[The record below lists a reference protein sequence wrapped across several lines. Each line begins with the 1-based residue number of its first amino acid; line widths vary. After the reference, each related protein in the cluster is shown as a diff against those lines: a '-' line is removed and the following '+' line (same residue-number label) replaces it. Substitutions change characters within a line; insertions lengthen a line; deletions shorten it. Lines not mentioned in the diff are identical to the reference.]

1 MNSKRSTLSR
11 RDFLRSAFITTG
23 AAILA
28 ACAGAPAA
36 QPTPVPEPTKAP
48 EPTKVPEPTQAPE
61 PTATTSTG
69 SSQTDQELATKIDTV
84 MGKLDK
90 AGMLSGALLLA
101 HNGNVILSKGYGLAD
116 RENKIPNTP
125 TTRFR
130 IASITK
136 GFTAMAIL
144 MLQEEGKL
152 SVDDPVCKYIPECPA
167 SWQAVK
173 INHLLTHTAG
183 VCDCFNVLIVAVKG
197 QATPVPSTSAQLIAR
212 IEERPLDF
220 APGAKFSYSSGGYVV
235 AGYVVEQV
243 SGQPYEQFLQEH
255 IFGPLGMKNTGYARD
270 DSGLAVGYQNS
281 LARGDR
287 VDGSLPF
294 AAGGLYS
301 TVEDLYLYTQALDG
315 NRPLSQKSMEALFGK
330 HIQCDEDGGFGSD
343 YQLPV
348 YYGYGWAIASYNGH
362 REIGH
367 NAWLPG
373 YSGDMRRFPD
383 DKITMILLMNQE
395 DPFATG
401 LADQVVETIF
411 KAK

>member
-1 MNSKRSTLSR
+1 MPDSKRSTLSR

-23 AAILA
+23 AVIVA

-48 EPTKVPEPTQAPE
+48 EPT
-61 PTATTSTG
+61 ATTAAAPAK
-69 SSQTDQELATKIDTV
+69 DEELAAKVDTFL
-84 MGKLDK
+84 GKLNEVGK
-90 AGMLSGALLLA
+90 LGGAFLLA
-101 HNGNVILSKGYGLAD
+101 HNGQVILSKGYGMAD

-152 SVDDPVCKYIPECPA
+152 SVDDPVCKYIKDCPA
-167 SWQAVK
+167 GWQAIK
-173 INHLLTHTAG
+173 INHLLTHTSG
-183 VCDCFNVLIVAVKG
+183 VNDCFDVLIVAVKG
-197 QATPVPSTSAQLIAR
+197 QATPVPSTSAQVIAR
-212 IEERPLDF
+212 IEEKPLDF

-255 IFGPLGMKNTGYARD
+255 IFGPLGMKNTGYAHD
-270 DSGLAVGYQNS
+270 DSGLAVGYVNS
-281 LARGDR
+281 VTRGDR

-294 AAGGLYS
+294 SAGGLYS
-301 TVEDLYLYTQALDG
+301 TVEDLYLYNQALDA

-330 HIQCDEDGGFGSD
+330 NKQCDADGGFGPD

-401 LADQVVETIF
+401 LADQVVEMIF
-411 KAK
+411 KQ